1 MAAVS
6 QGFQRRSVPLARLL
20 AAAAARGLRADVP
33 PGGFV
38 EDLFANRTEE
48 FSDTWQLCLLRF
60 VRDTKDAAEAAAA
73 LLVAAA
79 DAAAADYAS

>member
-1 MAAVS
+1 MS

-38 EDLFANRTEE
+38 EDLFGNRTED

-60 VRDTKDAAEAAAA
+60 ARDAPDAATAAAARLVAAAEAAC
-73 LLVAAA
+73 A
-79 DAAAADYAS
+79 DAF